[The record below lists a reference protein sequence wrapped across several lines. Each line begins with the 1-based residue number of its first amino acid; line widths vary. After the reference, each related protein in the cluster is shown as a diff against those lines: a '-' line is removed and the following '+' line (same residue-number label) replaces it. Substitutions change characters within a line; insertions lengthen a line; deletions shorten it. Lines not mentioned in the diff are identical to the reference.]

1 MNKNENKS
9 DLMEKIV
16 SLCKR
21 RGFIFQGS
29 EIYGGL
35 AGTFDYGPY
44 GLTLKK
50 NIEAAWRKRF
60 IQDRED
66 MYEVN
71 ADILMNAK
79 AWEASGHVAGFS
91 DPMIEDVK
99 TNKRYRADHLLES
112 WGHSAIG
119 LNVEALNNKIQTL
132 QKEDPKKYNSVDGN
146 AFGEVRQFNM
156 MFKTQAGAMEDSSS
170 TVYLRPETAGGM
182 FVNFKNI
189 MDSIHPKLPFGMA
202 QIGKAFRNEITPRD
216 FIFRLREMEQME
228 IEYFID
234 PKTWEDKFSELQKEF
249 KSFMLDIGLDENK
262 IHEVEIGDGDRAH
275 YSKRTID
282 FEYDFPMG
290 QKELAG
296 LAYRGD
302 FDLKSHQEYSK
313 VNLEYLDEESKTK
326 FLAHVIEPSIGLERS
341 VLAVMCNAYTEE
353 DVSKDMDGTDI
364 RTVLKL
370 KNNIAPLKV
379 CISPLL
385 KNKEVLVSK
394 AREVY
399 TSLKKDF
406 VKYNLGSVM
415 YDDGGNIGK
424 RYRKQD
430 EIGTPYCVVIDFETV
445 EADNCVSI
453 RDRDTMLQVRVKLDE
468 LNNYLINKF
477 N

>member
-1 MNKNENKS
+1 MNKVDNN
-9 DLMEKIV
+9 LMEKIV

-44 GLTLKK
+44 GVTLKR

-60 IQDRED
+60 VQDRED
-66 MYEVN
+66 IYEVN

-79 AWEASGHVAGFS
+79 CWEASGHVAGFS
-91 DPMIEDVK
+91 DPMVEDTK

-112 WGHSAIG
+112 WGHSAVG
-119 LNVEALNNKIQTL
+119 LDVKTLNEKIQTL
-132 QKEDPKKYNSVDGN
+132 QKEDPKKYKSVDGN
-146 AFGEVRQFNM
+146 TLGEVRQFNM

-170 TVYLRPETAGGM
+170 TVYLRPETAAGM

-189 MDSIHPKLPFGMA
+189 MDSLHPKLPFGMA

-228 IEYFID
+228 IEYFVN
-234 PKTWEDKFSELQKEF
+234 PKDWESKFAELQSEF
-249 KSFMLDIGLDENK
+249 KAFMLDLGLTESK
-262 IHEVEIGDGDRAH
+262 IHEVEIEGTDRAH
-275 YSKRTID
+275 YSKRTVD

-313 VNLEYLDEESKTK
+313 VNLEYLDEENKIK
-326 FLAHVIEPSIGLERS
+326 FLPHVIEPSIGLERS
-341 VLAVMCNAYTEE
+341 VLAVLCDAYNEE
-353 DVSKDMDGTDI
+353 DVSLEKDGSDI

-370 KNNIAPLKV
+370 KNNIAPVKV

-399 TSLKKDF
+399 ASLKKDF
-406 VKYNLGSVM
+406 IKYNLGQVV

-453 RDRDTMLQVRVKLDE
+453 RDRDTMLQVRVKLGE

>member
-1 MNKNENKS
+1 MKNEDKM
-9 DLMEKIV
+9 MEKIV

-21 RGFIFQGS
+21 RGFIFPGS
-29 EIYGGL
+29 DIYGGL

-44 GLTLKK
+44 GVTLKR
-50 NIEAAWRKRF
+50 NIEVAWRKRF

-66 MYEVN
+66 VYEVN
-71 ADILMNAK
+71 ADILMNSK
-79 AWEASGHVAGFS
+79 CWEASGHVAGFS
-91 DPMIEDVK
+91 DPLTECSK
-99 TNKRYRADHLLES
+99 CKKRFRTDHLEDLINCASCGGKLGES
-112 WGHSAIG
+112 R
-119 LNVEALNNKIQTL
+119 N
-132 QKEDPKKYNSVDGN
+132 
-146 AFGEVRQFNM
+146 FNM

-189 MDSIHPKLPFGMA
+189 IDSIHPKLPFGMA

-234 PKTWEDKFSELQKEF
+234 PKTWEEKFSELQKEF
-249 KSFMLDIGLDENK
+249 KAFMLDIGLDENK
-262 IHEVEIGDGDRAH
+262 IHEVEISDADRAH

-313 VNLEYLDEESKTK
+313 VNLEYLDEETKTK

-353 DVSKDMDGTDI
+353 DVSELKDGSDVRI
-364 RTVLKL
+364 VLKL
-370 KNNIAPLKV
+370 KNNIAPVKV

-394 AREVY
+394 ATEIY
-399 TSLKKDF
+399 NSLKKDF
-406 VKYNLGSVM
+406 IKYNLGVVM

-430 EIGTPYCVVIDFETV
+430 EIGTPYCVVVDFESI
-445 EADNCVSI
+445 ESDNCVSI
-453 RDRDTMLQVRVKLDE
+453 RDRDTMQQERVKIED
-468 LNNYLINKF
+468 LNNYFLNKF
-477 N
+477 SL